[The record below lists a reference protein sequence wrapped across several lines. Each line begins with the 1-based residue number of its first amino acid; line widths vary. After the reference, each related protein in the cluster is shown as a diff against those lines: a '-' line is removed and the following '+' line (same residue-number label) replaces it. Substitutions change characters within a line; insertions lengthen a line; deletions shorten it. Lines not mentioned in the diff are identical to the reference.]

1 MRRNF
6 AAMFDDQKKIGMM
19 LCGMGALFF
28 FFGVMLFGDTGL
40 LAVGDVLFLVGC
52 CLITGLGGIKKIFL
66 AKGRLVGT
74 VFFFLGIFLVV
85 FIGWVKVGLFV
96 QSFGFINLFGNFGP
110 MVGGV
115 IATTLRNLPFVGGP
129 VSTVLDHPLVV
140 SAIGHVNFVLQ
151 FIISKVGAATEA
163 VSQRYGKV

>member
-1 MRRNF
+1 
-6 AAMFDDQKKIGMM
+6 MFDDQKKIGMM

-52 CLITGLGGIKKIFL
+52 FLITGLSGTKNIFL

-74 VFFFLGIFLVV
+74 VFFFFGIVLIIVA
-85 FIGWVKVGLFV
+85 GWVKLGLIV

-110 MVGGV
+110 MVGSLV
-115 IATTLRNLPFVGGP
+115 ATTLRNLPFVGGH
-129 VSTVLDHPLVV
+129 VSTVLDNPAVV
-140 SAIGHVNFVLQ
+140 KAISSVNFVLQ

>member
-1 MRRNF
+1 
-6 AAMFDDQKKIGMM
+6 MFDDQKKIGMM
-19 LCGMGALFF
+19 LCAMGALFF

-74 VFFFLGIFLVV
+74 VFFFLGILLVV
-85 FIGWVKVGLFV
+85 VLGWVKLGLIV

-115 IATTLRNLPFVGGP
+115 ISTTLRNLPFVGGP
-129 VSTVLDHPLVV
+129 ISSVLDHPVVV
-140 SAIGHVNFVLQ
+140 SVIGYANFVLQ

>member
-1 MRRNF
+1 
-6 AAMFDDQKKIGMM
+6 MFDDQKKLGMM

-52 CLITGLGGIKKIFL
+52 CLIVGLNGTKTMFL
-66 AKGRLVGT
+66 AKGRLVGS
-74 VFFFLGIFLVV
+74 VFFFLGIFL
-85 FIGWVKVGLFV
+85 IIAMGWVKLGLLV

-110 MVGGV
+110 MVGSL
-115 IATTLRNLPFVGGP
+115 IATTLRNLPFVGGY
-129 VSTVLDHPLVV
+129 VSAALDHPLVV
-140 SAIGHVNFVLQ
+140 NVIGHASFVMQ
-151 FIISKVGAATEA
+151 FIISKVGAATDA

>member
-1 MRRNF
+1 
-6 AAMFDDQKKIGMM
+6 MFDDQKKIGIM

-52 CLITGLGGIKKIFL
+52 FLIAGFNGAKNIFL
-66 AKGRLVGT
+66 AKGRLVGS
-74 VFFFLGIFLVV
+74 VFFFLGIFFIVV
-85 FIGWVKVGLFV
+85 LGWVKLGLLV
-96 QSFGFINLFGNFGP
+96 QAFGFINLFGNFGP
-110 MVGGV
+110 MVGGI
-115 IATTLRNLPFVGGP
+115 IASTLRNLPFVGGY
-129 VSTVLDHPLVV
+129 VSTVLDHPAFVKV
-140 SAIGHVNFVLQ
+140 IGHVNFVLQ

>member
-1 MRRNF
+1 
-6 AAMFDDQKKIGMM
+6 MFDDQKKIGIM

-52 CLITGLGGIKKIFL
+52 TLITGFAGTKNIFL

-74 VFFFLGIFLVV
+74 VFFFLGIALIVV
-85 FIGWVKVGLFV
+85 VGWVKLGLLV
-96 QSFGFINLFGNFGP
+96 QSFGVINLFGNFGP
-110 MVGGV
+110 MVGSLV
-115 IATTLRNLPFVGGP
+115 ATTLRNLPFAGGYI
-129 VSTVLDHPLVV
+129 SAVLDHPTVAKALSSVM
-140 SAIGHVNFVLQ
+140 FLLQ

>member
-1 MRRNF
+1 
-6 AAMFDDQKKIGMM
+6 MFDDQKKIGIM

-52 CLITGLGGIKKIFL
+52 TLITGFAGTKNIFL

-74 VFFFLGIFLVV
+74 VFFFLGIALIVV
-85 FIGWVKVGLFV
+85 VGWVKLGLLV

-110 MVGGV
+110 
-115 IATTLRNLPFVGGP
+115 TSL
-129 VSTVLDHPLVV
+129 
-140 SAIGHVNFVLQ
+140 
-151 FIISKVGAATEA
+151 
-163 VSQRYGKV
+163 